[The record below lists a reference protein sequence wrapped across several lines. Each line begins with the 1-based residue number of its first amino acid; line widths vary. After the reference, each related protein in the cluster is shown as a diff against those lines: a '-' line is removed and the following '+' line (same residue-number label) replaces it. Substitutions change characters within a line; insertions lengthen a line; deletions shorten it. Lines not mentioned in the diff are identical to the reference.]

1 MRTCVRACVRACVL
15 AFVLAYICS
24 CVRACIRAHANTHTR
39 ARTQT
44 HTHTHTHAH
53 TRTHTHTHAHTRTHA
68 FTCAHD
74 QITWTFSLW
83 QSDSDTFCENDEL
96 RVTLSCPE
104 SRYPLYPL
112 FVLNLDFQRLFNPLR
127 QRYWHAFYKQ
137 QGLLIPSIYHWSA
150 AYPFLYIIQS
160 LPCLP
165 SS

>member
-1 MRTCVRACVRACVL
+1 MRTCVRACVRACMR
-15 AFVLAYICS
+15 S
-24 CVRACIRAHANTHTR
+24 RVRACVHMFLRACVHTRACNHTHTR
-39 ARTQT
+39 A
-44 HTHTHTHAH
+44 HTHTHAH

>member
-1 MRTCVRACVRACVL
+1 MSACVRACVRACVL
-15 AFVLAYICS
+15 ACVLAYVCS
-24 CVRACIRAHANTHTR
+24 CVRACVLTC
-39 ARTQT
+39 ARK
-44 HTHTHTHAH
+44 HTHTHVHTRTYAH
-53 TRTHTHTHAHTRTHA
+53 TR
-68 FTCAHD
+68 AHD

-96 RVTLSCPE
+96 SVTLSCPE

-112 FVLNLDFQRLFNPLR
+112 FVLNLDFQRLFNPLG
-127 QRYWHAFYKQ
+127 QHYWHAFYKQ
-137 QGLLIPSIYHWSA
+137 QGLLIPAIHHWSA